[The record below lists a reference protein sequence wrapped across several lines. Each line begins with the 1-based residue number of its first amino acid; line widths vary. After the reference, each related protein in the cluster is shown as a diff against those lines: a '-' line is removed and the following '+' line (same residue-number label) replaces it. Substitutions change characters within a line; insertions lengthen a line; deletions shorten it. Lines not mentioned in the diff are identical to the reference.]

1 MRPLYNY
8 HEKDLEISCRK
19 SGHFP
24 PHIHLSMECVHITHG
39 SLELGIGQEFYHMEQ
54 GDFAI
59 VFPDVIHHY
68 QVFDPDGCTC
78 IYLLVS
84 PALAGEFTETLQKYC
99 PENPVIPRQ
108 DVHPDVTY
116 ILKRLLTET
125 SGKDPQKDSEKYDA
139 AVHLAF
145 TQIILARCLPYYH
158 LIEKGM
164 IDRNDLVYQV
174 VSYLARNYTEEVTLT
189 SMARELGVSPY
200 VLSRVFSGTFHMNF
214 NQYLNDLRL
223 NFARSLLVHTD
234 QTITDIC
241 LNAGFESQRTFN
253 RVFKERFHMSP
264 RDYRSQNRIL
274 P

>member
-1 MRPLYNY
+1 MRPIYNL
-8 HEKDLEISCRK
+8 HEKDLEITCRK

-24 PHIHLSMECVHITHG
+24 PHIHRSMECVHITQG

-78 IYLLVS
+78 TYLLTT
-84 PALAGEFTETLQKYC
+84 PTLAGDFTELLKKYC
-99 PENPVIPRQ
+99 PQNPVIARK
-108 DVHPDVTY
+108 DLHPDVTY
-116 ILKRLLTET
+116 ILKRLLSENEA
-125 SGKDPQKDSEKYDA
+125 SSPKKEPGKFAA

-145 TQIILARCLPYYH
+145 TQLILARCLPYYH

-164 IDRNDLVYQV
+164 IDSSDLVYQV
-174 VSYLARNYTEEVTLT
+174 VSYMARNFTEEVSLT
-189 SMARELGVSPY
+189 SMAQELGVSSY
-200 VLSRVFSGTFHMNF
+200 VLSRVFSSTFHMNF

-223 NFARSLLVHTD
+223 SSACSLLVHTE
-234 QTITDIC
+234 QSITDIY

-253 RVFKERFHMSP
+253 RVFKERYHISP
-264 RDYRSQNRIL
+264 RDYRKQNRI
-274 P
+274 